1 MVKAAF
7 FDLDWT
13 LYDHR
18 SKRWDLASIEAIKGL
33 QSKGVKAFM
42 ATARPYASF
51 VPFGALDLGIQWDG
65 YVASSGGLAVLGDEV
80 VFKTVVRKEDV
91 AALITLC
98 RHYHMTMELVGEKE
112 RRLLAPLT
120 RSARAYYS
128 VFHETVPS
136 IKDFSIEAIA
146 LLLFMN
152 KKYDARFRKAF
163 PHLCFYRFFPDAVDV
178 YEVPHR
184 KGDGVEAI
192 IKKLGI
198 SKDEAI
204 GFGDDLQD
212 IPMAEAVGTF
222 VAMGNAKEEVKKCAS
237 FVTKEVWNEGVKA
250 ALEKLQLI

>member
-18 SKRWDLASIEAIKGL
+18 SKRWDLVSIEAIKGL

-222 VAMGNAKEEVKKCAS
+222 AAMGNAKEEVKKCAS